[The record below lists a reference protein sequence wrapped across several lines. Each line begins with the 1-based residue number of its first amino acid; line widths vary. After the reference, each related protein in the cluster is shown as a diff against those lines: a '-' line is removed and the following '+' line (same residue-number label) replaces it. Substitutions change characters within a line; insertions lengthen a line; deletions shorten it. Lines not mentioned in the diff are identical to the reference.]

1 MNRSRSFVLSLFTI
15 GTALSTNLA
24 RAEEPSLSSA
34 AARTLSAAAQT
45 LADLKPTIFVP
56 AAEAGPFV
64 KADPPDEVIRRI
76 AADAYVWGWPLV
88 YVHNC
93 RTSLERVP
101 FPGKIGGMPAAPI
114 NQLCMLT
121 DYIAPTQTLVTCPNQ
136 DVVYG
141 FGALDLASK
150 PVVLQVPEFGER
162 FWTYQLGDAR
172 TDAFAEIGKMY
183 GTKPGLYLIVGPT
196 WKGELPA
203 GFQRVLR
210 CPTRYG
216 YVMPRV
222 FLDDTAADRAAI
234 GSAVSGVMMYPLSHY
249 IGRAKTNDWSR
260 TRWLPK
266 VGAAKAGRGVDP
278 EKFFDV
284 LAEVLDEVPPL
295 AGEKARYAEL
305 RKLLELAKR
314 EPRVKQLLV
323 DTAVATDRTEL
334 AWMFEFRNVG
344 SRLPNHWTTISNGA
358 AFGTDYRT
366 RAAVAKSNV
375 FVNRNSETKYYYQ
388 DLGVDGRRLNGSQA
402 YSVTFPAD
410 RLPTT
415 KGFWSLTVYDERHV
429 FSPNVLGR
437 YSLGTKSDKLRY
449 NDDGSLTLY
458 VQSWPPAADRLSN
471 WIPAPKGA
479 FSLYL
484 RIYWPD
490 AAMLA
495 GKWTPPAVVLDDD
508 RLVGGE

>member
-1 MNRSRSFVLSLFTI
+1 VYSRNSFALSLLLSLA
-15 GTALSTNLA
+15 ALSTNLT
-24 RAEEPSLSSA
+24 RAELLTSAAVSGSPSSA
-34 AARTLSAAAQT
+34 AVQSLAA
-45 LADLKPTIFVP
+45 LKPTIFAP
-56 AAEAGPFV
+56 AVASRPS
-64 KADPPDEVIRRI
+64 DDEIRRL

-93 RTSLERVP
+93 RTSLDRVP
-101 FPGKIGGMPAAPI
+101 FPGRSGGMPVAPI

-141 FGALDLASK
+141 FGALDLDAE
-150 PVVLQVPEFGER
+150 PVVLQVPDFGER

-172 TDAFAEIGKMY
+172 TDSFAEIGKVY
-183 GTKPGLYLIVGPT
+183 GTKPGLYLIVGPK
-196 WKGELPA
+196 WRGELPA
-203 GFQRVLR
+203 GFVKALR

-216 YVMPRV
+216 YVLPRV
-222 FLDDTAADRAAI
+222 FLGDSAADRAAV
-234 GSAVSGVMMYPLSHY
+234 APLLSGVMMYPLSSH
-249 IGRAKTNDWSR
+249 IGAARTTDWSR

-266 VGAAKAGRGVDP
+266 VGATKAGRGVVP
-278 EKFFDV
+278 ETFFET
-284 LAEVLDEVPPL
+284 LAAVLDEVPPL
-295 AGEKARYAEL
+295 AGEESRYAEL
-305 RKLLELAKR
+305 RKLLALAER
-314 EPRVKQLLV
+314 EPSVQRLLRE
-323 DTAVATDRTEL
+323 TAVATDRTEL
-334 AWMFEFRNVG
+334 ASMFEFRNVG
-344 SRLPNHWTTISNGA
+344 SRLPNHWTTINNGA

-375 FVNRNSETKYYYQ
+375 FVNRNNETKYYYQ
-388 DLGVDGRRLNGSQA
+388 DLGVDGRRLNGGQA

-415 KGFWSLTVYDERHV
+415 KGFWSLTVYDERHA
-429 FSPNVLGR
+429 FSPNVIGR
-437 YSLGTKSDKLRY
+437 YSLGTKSEKLRY
-449 NDDGSLTLY
+449 NADGSLTLY
-458 VQSWPPAADRLSN
+458 IQSWPPAADRLAN
-471 WIPAPKGA
+471 WIPAPEGA

-495 GKWTPPAVVLDDD
+495 GSWTPPAVALEDD